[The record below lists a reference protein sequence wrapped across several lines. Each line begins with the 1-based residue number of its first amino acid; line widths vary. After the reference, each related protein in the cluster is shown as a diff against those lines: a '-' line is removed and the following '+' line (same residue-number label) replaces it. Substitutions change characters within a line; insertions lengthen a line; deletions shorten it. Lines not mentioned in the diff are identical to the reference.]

1 MEAIRLPQLGKFA
14 DLDRNKLSQEWL
26 ELAEAIRDLIGLTG
40 LSCRAIVDAVAE
52 RLKELKKELG
62 ARADEARAD
71 EVRAELA
78 ELKSR
83 YLSKSVL
90 ADLANG
96 KRKRPKAIH
105 LRELHSLALVKAG
118 PGAVIS
124 WDDLERLR
132 ERAAAKPAERTISA
146 AAITPVVAPVP
157 HSEGD
162 RRKFVTPD
170 VAWPPAKDLA
180 VYISVGNFER
190 ANGLIRY
197 VGSEA
202 SPAETANAVISC
214 RDLGMAE
221 ATEAIITYAGNRS
234 ERDVLRILHSL
245 KQHDRRADAD
255 ALLDNVLARAS

>member
-1 MEAIRLPQLGKFA
+1 
-14 DLDRNKLSQEWL
+14 
-26 ELAEAIRDLIGLTG
+26 
-40 LSCRAIVDAVAE
+40 
-52 RLKELKKELG
+52 
-62 ARADEARAD
+62 
-71 EVRAELA
+71 
-78 ELKSR
+78 
-83 YLSKSVL
+83 
-90 ADLANG
+90 
-96 KRKRPKAIH
+96 KR
-105 LRELHSLALVKAG
+105 
-118 PGAVIS
+118 
-124 WDDLERLR
+124 
-132 ERAAAKPAERTISA
+132 PAERDRPIGA
-146 AAITPVVAPVP
+146 APMTPVVAPAP
-157 HSEGD
+157 PAKGD